1 MKINYIVIYREVKMR
16 IGKYLFLSIIIIM
29 GLLVSFNVLAVEKYK
44 IGVPMPFTGDGAM
57 YGEVAKEG
65 LRIALN
71 EINTRG
77 NIEIEL
83 VYHDDEAIPANAA
96 IVANRLS
103 MDKDIIAVLG
113 HFNSSCSL
121 AGAPVYA
128 EHNLVMLSP
137 CSSALKL
144 TRMGLNNVFRI
155 IATDDILSKQ
165 MADFV
170 WDRLDIKKAAV
181 VCENSD
187 FGRGLANGFIDQ
199 FEKRGGSISAFE
211 TYVPN
216 VDKDFNPLITKFKA
230 TDAEI
235 LVVLGVYVEASL
247 ITRAAGNLGYK
258 VPVIGGSGIYN
269 PEFLE
274 IATPEFAEGAIS
286 FTYFLTDYP
295 DLETQRFIELY
306 RTAYSKD
313 PIDVPANYYD
323 GIHAIARAIE
333 LGGTTRE
340 KLLEILPTIEFKG
353 ATGLIKFDENHDCS
367 EKIIMKATV
376 KDGNWVAIPD

>member
-1 MKINYIVIYREVKMR
+1 MR
-16 IGKYLFLSIIIIM
+16 IIKNLRFTIIVVILS
-29 GLLVSFNVLAVEKYK
+29 LLISCNVFAAEKYK
-44 IGVPMPFTGDGAM
+44 IGVSMPFTGDGAM

-65 LRIALN
+65 LQIALD
-71 EINTRG
+71 EIHAEG
-77 NIEIEL
+77 KIEL
-83 VYHDDEAIPANAA
+83 EIVYHDDEGVPANAA

-103 MDKDIIAVLG
+103 MDEDMIAILG

-121 AGAPVYA
+121 AAAPIYA
-128 EHNLVMLSP
+128 EHNLTMLSP

-144 TRMGLNNVFRI
+144 TRLGLKNVFRI

-170 WDRLDIKKAAV
+170 WERLNIKKAAV
-181 VCENSD
+181 ACENSD
-187 FGRGLANGFIDQ
+187 FGRGLANGFIEQ

-247 ITRAAGNLGYK
+247 ITRAAGNLEYD
-258 VPVIGGSGIYN
+258 VPVIGGSGLYN

-295 DLETQRFIELY
+295 DPETQRFIELY
-306 RTAYSKD
+306 RAAYNKD

-323 GIHAIARAIE
+323 GIYALAKAIE
-333 LGGTTRE
+333 QGGTTRE

-353 ATGLIKFDENHDCS
+353 ATGLIKFDEYHDCS
-367 EKIIMKATV
+367 EKLIMKAIV
-376 KDGNWVAIPD
+376 KDGKWVAIPD